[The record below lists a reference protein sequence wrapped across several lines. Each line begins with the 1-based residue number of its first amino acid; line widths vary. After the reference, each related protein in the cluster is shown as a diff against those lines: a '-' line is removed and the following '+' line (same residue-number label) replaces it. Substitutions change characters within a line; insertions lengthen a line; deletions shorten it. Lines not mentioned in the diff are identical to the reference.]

1 MPILEYYELL
11 ADGDG
16 TTRSRDT
23 PFGVA
28 VRTKEEADRFV
39 REGRVGYSNSY
50 RKVVVYDGVA
60 EYRKDHPSPSYS
72 WNVAGTILVDNFETG
87 VQFVFPEEE

>member
-16 TTRSRDT
+16 TLRSHDT

-28 VRTKEEADRFV
+28 VRTEAEAKRFV
-39 REGRVGYSNSY
+39 REGRVGYTHSY
-50 RKVVVYDGVA
+50 RKVVVYDGVDA
-60 EYRKDHPSPSYS
+60 YRKDHPPPSYS

-87 VQFVFPEEE
+87 VQFVFNKKE